1 MLDEII
7 SNDPR
12 ETQGIGGDNMTV
24 MVVDL
29 KPGARSYRLKS
40 AE

>member
-7 SNDPR
+7 SVDPR

-24 MVVDL
+24 MIVDL
-29 KPGARSYRLKS
+29 QPKKRNYRNV
-40 AE
+40 